1 MKRKLIK
8 QGGGGYTIYLPKKWV
23 DAKGLVSKSEINIEE
38 KEDKLVLSTDST
50 IKKSC
55 SINVGEN
62 HKAFLEKTI
71 IQAYRKGYTEIEL
84 KTKSEINNVLK
95 IVKQLIGMKLIS
107 KSENNYLLEIY
118 NTDEKYGAKKILIK
132 AFQGAIMIFDELK
145 KGLEPEQLIL
155 LQSEYESNCNYYRRI
170 IKINDSSNE
179 FAQFTIRTL
188 NLLTNKIR
196 YLSKKWL
203 KTNKPKKDVL
213 DGFEKVN
220 QHLRTMLKG
229 IASDS
234 IDIISSIGSEKKNN
248 EEFAEKIIL
257 EKDVQAI
264 YGAYLLETFRLL
276 YGLYSM
282 IVGYMISE
290 KL

>member
-118 NTDEKYGAKKILIK
+118 NTDEKYDAKKILIK